1 MYNIEFKI
9 LFLRLKVV
17 HRIAPDYICKLI
29 SFRVPIKYQLRAARK
44 LLLMA
49 LRGKVLPT
57 LRARALSS
65 AASYLW
71 NHHRACLTLDLSV
84 IWKLTFSAELSV
96 CCLSNVK
103 FLSSRGNC
111 KVFLILIPFK
121 MIIILNELS
130 HENII
135 DWQSLLTSSVGEYLC
150 WPFVIISSNCFKEC

>member
-1 MYNIEFKI
+1 
-9 LFLRLKVV
+9 
-17 HRIAPDYICKLI
+17 
-29 SFRVPIKYQLRAARK
+29 
-44 LLLMA
+44 MA

-65 AASYLW
+65 AAPYLW

-96 CCLSNVK
+96 CYLSNVK

-150 WPFVIISSNCFKEC
+150 WPFVIISSNCFKECQRKPGNEKHWFWRQEIEFAHLLETWFLENSDAQFCC